1 MLKYI
6 NAGER
11 FYADKPVFAYARGAV
26 EFQVVLKGKA
36 RPSRED
42 THFPEVEA
50 PVLWVNGPESEH
62 GWTDLPGERS
72 EVIVFQF
79 HEVNQ
84 VVLRALGPKGFI
96 YKKLL
101 PEEVREI
108 QKIHADLK
116 RMMDA
121 PISLDPLRMDRA
133 KADLCLLALRDLPRD
148 QLREVHEYA
157 ETKVDQAISWYRER
171 LTQSPSVRQLAAAV
185 HVSPVHL
192 RRLFQHT
199 LGRSPHA
206 VMNEIRMEN
215 ALRWLR
221 DEHMQVSEVSAR
233 LGYSEPSAFTR
244 AFRTWYRHPPG
255 HARQNGGRS

>member
-11 FYADKPVFAYARGAV
+11 FYAEKPVFAYARGAV
-26 EFQVVLKGKA
+26 EFQVILSGKA
-36 RPSRED
+36 RPCRENMR
-42 THFPEVEA
+42 FPEVES

-62 GWTDLPGERS
+62 GWTDRPGERS

-79 HEVNQ
+79 HEVNP
-84 VVLRALGPKGFI
+84 VVLRALGPKGFF

-101 PEEVREI
+101 SAEVGEVE
-108 QKIHADLK
+108 QLHAALK

-121 PISLDPLRMDRA
+121 PMSLDPLRMDRA

-148 QLREVHEYA
+148 QLREIHEYA
-157 ETKVDQAISWYRER
+157 QSKVDQAISWYRER
-171 LTQSPSVRQLAAAV
+171 LTQCPTVRDLAAAV

-192 RRLFQHT
+192 RRLFQHV

-221 DEHMQVSEVSAR
+221 DEHMRVSEVSAR

-244 AFRTWYRHPPG
+244 AFRAWYRHPPG
-255 HARQNGGRS
+255 HVRP